1 MTRPGIILSSS
12 FVSSTDE
19 KFNKYI
25 EYLDRD
31 EATRN
36 KAFEKYNIV
45 SYTEFN
51 DYMENPEKSTGLF
64 TATDDYVDEE
74 MVNKMKNL
82 FAEAQ
87 KNQSTLWQ
95 DVFSFDNEFLI
106 EEGLLDKH
114 TGNLDEKKIQQAI
127 RVAMEDKFVKEDL
140 TGQGVWTASIHYN
153 TDNIHVHVASVEM
166 ENTKERVFREVKT
179 FNKNTQSY
187 EGTGKFDWQSKG
199 RIKQKTLD
207 SMKSKFANTLIDCN
221 VSLAKIHEL
230 SRTHLIKNT
239 VNLSLEDQNLCRM
252 YNDLLRT
259 LPDNKKIWQYN
270 RKEMEPFRDQVNKIT
285 SYYLKEKNPETYNE
299 LVATLDAEEKKQI
312 RIYSVNSK
320 AIINDPGAPVQHA
333 KNPEITNNYK
343 DNKLK
348 ELYER
353 AGNKILQELKS
364 MTIEERKELYKSSKL
379 KKRHIKNREDTTW
392 KPSSVFKK
400 QLFNE
405 KLVLKNMKKFEKII
419 TNERSSM
426 LDEQQYEQLQ
436 QDIIRS
442 QFNSRGR

>member
-1 MTRPGIILSSS
+1 
-12 FVSSTDE
+12 
-19 KFNKYI
+19 
-25 EYLDRD
+25 
-31 EATRN
+31 
-36 KAFEKYNIV
+36 
-45 SYTEFN
+45 
-51 DYMENPEKSTGLF
+51 
-64 TATDDYVDEE
+64 
-74 MVNKMKNL
+74 
-82 FAEAQ
+82 
-87 KNQSTLWQ
+87 
-95 DVFSFDNEFLI
+95 
-106 EEGLLDKH
+106 
-114 TGNLDEKKIQQAI
+114 
-127 RVAMEDKFVKEDL
+127 
-140 TGQGVWTASIHYN
+140 
-153 TDNIHVHVASVEM
+153 
-166 ENTKERVFREVKT
+166 
-179 FNKNTQSY
+179 
-187 EGTGKFDWQSKG
+187 
-199 RIKQKTLD
+199 
-207 SMKSKFANTLIDCN
+207 
-221 VSLAKIHEL
+221 
-230 SRTHLIKNT
+230 
-239 VNLSLEDQNLCRM
+239 
-252 YNDLLRT
+252 
-259 LPDNKKIWQYN
+259 
-270 RKEMEPFRDQVNKIT
+270 
-285 SYYLKEKNPETYNE
+285 
-299 LVATLDAEEKKQI
+299 AEEKKQI

-333 KNPEITNNYK
+333 KNSEITNNYK